1 MDQSETKPSVETP
14 ILEIKGLIKKFGRR
28 TVLNNISLSIAKGKT
43 TVIIGPS
50 GCGKTVLIKHLI
62 CLIRP
67 SIGEILFK
75 GKRID
80 HLDEQALAPIRTRIG
95 FLFQAGALFDSLT
108 VKENVLFPVHQH
120 RGHVGSGLANDL
132 VRMKLTMVGMD
143 GFQDSYPAN
152 LSGGQQ
158 KRVALAR
165 AIAMDP
171 EVILYDEPTTGLD
184 PIRSD
189 VINELVLK
197 LQRELNVTSVVVTH
211 DMKSAYKIGDRIIM
225 LHDGNIIADGDA
237 DHIKNHTHPIVQQ
250 FIHGRLSEK
259 DLASLNVS

>member
-1 MDQSETKPSVETP
+1 MSRSDGKISEETP
-14 ILEIKGLIKKFGRR
+14 VLEIKNLIKKFGQR
-28 TVLNNISLSIAKGKT
+28 TVLNNISLSFAKGKT
-43 TVIIGPS
+43 TAIIGPS

-67 SIGEILFK
+67 SLGEVLFK
-75 GKRID
+75 GRRID
-80 HLDEQALAPIRTRIG
+80 GLSEQALASIRTRIG

-108 VKENVLFPVHQH
+108 VRENILFPVYQH
-120 RGHVGSGLANDL
+120 KSNLGSGLAEDL
-132 VRMKLTMVGMD
+132 VRTKLTMVGMD
-143 GFQDSYPAN
+143 GFQDYYPAN

-165 AIAMDP
+165 AIALDP

-197 LQRELNVTSVVVTH
+197 LQRELDVTSVVVTH
-211 DMKSAYKIGDRIIM
+211 DMKSAYKIGDRIVM
-225 LHDGNIIADGDA
+225 LHDGNILADGDA
-237 DHIKNHTHPIVQQ
+237 DHIKNHTHPVVQQ
-250 FIHGRLSEK
+250 FIHGRLSEQE
-259 DLASLNVS
+259 LASLNAS